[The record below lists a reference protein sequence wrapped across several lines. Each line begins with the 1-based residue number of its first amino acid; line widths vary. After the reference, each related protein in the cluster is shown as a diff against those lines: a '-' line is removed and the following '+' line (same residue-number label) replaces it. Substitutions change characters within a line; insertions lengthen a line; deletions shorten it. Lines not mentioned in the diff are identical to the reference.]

1 MSNRLQLN
9 LEHGT
14 NIACA
19 PFAMIST
26 QRGFRQATRG
36 PDTGAFHHPLFR
48 RDQPHLCLDMVCQRS
63 RNSSKQPKN
72 KQMSGNLSIAPLTK
86 ESLDTILPS
95 AASQQTQPPNSRVAT
110 VSVSDD
116 TGSSD
121 TGTAESSHV
130 ARAPTIK
137 HGISSDKGFVQKVLK
152 DHEEM
157 ERLRIAK
164 VMLYRAYVEALQGAG
179 H

>member
-116 TGSSD
+116 TAPVIRVQQRAAMWPALRPSS
-121 TGTAESSHV
+121 TESL
-130 ARAPTIK
+130 RTR
-137 HGISSDKGFVQKVLK
+137 VLSK
-152 DHEEM
+152 
-157 ERLRIAK
+157 R
-164 VMLYRAYVEALQGAG
+164 Y
-179 H
+179 